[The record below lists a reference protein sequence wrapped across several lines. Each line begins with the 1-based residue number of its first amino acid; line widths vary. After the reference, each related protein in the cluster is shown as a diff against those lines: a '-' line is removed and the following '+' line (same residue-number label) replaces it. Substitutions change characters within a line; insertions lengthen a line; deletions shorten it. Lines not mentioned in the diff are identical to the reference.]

1 VEYGVRSNTPFH
13 RLFITIGASK
23 REKTPPIMDIMGLR
37 LKTTALVTMM
47 VMKPITEWKIFIDI
61 K

>member
-1 VEYGVRSNTPFH
+1 VEYGIKSSTPFH
-13 RLFITIGASK
+13 RLFTTIGVSK
-23 REKTPPIMDIMGLR
+23 REKNPPIMDIMGIR

>member
-1 VEYGVRSNTPFH
+1 VEYGVKSSTPFH
-13 RLFITIGASK
+13 RLFTTIGVSK
-23 REKTPPIMDIMGLR
+23 REKNLPIMDIMGLR

>member
-1 VEYGVRSNTPFH
+1 VGYGAKSSTPFH
-13 RLFITIGASK
+13 RLFTTIGVSK
-23 REKTPPIMDIMGLR
+23 RAKNLPIMDIMGIR

>member
-1 VEYGVRSNTPFH
+1 VGYGAKSSTPFH
-13 RLFITIGASK
+13 RLFTTIGVSK
-23 REKTPPIMDIMGLR
+23 RVKNLPIMDIMGIR

-47 VMKPITEWKIFIDI
+47 VMKPITEWKIFIDT